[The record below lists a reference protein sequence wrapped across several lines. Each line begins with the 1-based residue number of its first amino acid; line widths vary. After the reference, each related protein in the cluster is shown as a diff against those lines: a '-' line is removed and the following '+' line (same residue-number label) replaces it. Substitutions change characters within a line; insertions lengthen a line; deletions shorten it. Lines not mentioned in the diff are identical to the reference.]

1 MPTAVVVGAGIGG
14 LAVAGALARHDW
26 NVTLIERADRL
37 NADQAGLLLWPSG
50 VSALQRLGLAG
61 GLDAIASPVRDRGVR
76 RPDGSWLVRPAEV
89 AADAETPLVVRRADL
104 HDALVA
110 GLGRRVDIRTGVRVE
125 AAQVAPSAP
134 PTVLGGGQTWQGDLV
149 VGADGV
155 DSAIRR
161 RLAPEATVVSAGC
174 TAWRALIPWYRAA
187 GLVELLGRQSVGASG
202 GETVGGGHR
211 FRYAVVGHRGSV
223 SSSSHGGIY
232 WTATVP
238 GAARPESPDAQ
249 LALLRRWF
257 GEWHAPIGDLIAAT
271 GPADLIQHEVGELWP
286 VPRTF
291 AVRAGS
297 GGYALVGDAAH
308 AMSHHLGTGACL
320 ALEDAAALVESV
332 GPAGAGRAG
341 DAAGVP
347 AALDRYAHRRRRDVI
362 RIGRQSRRVGA
373 ALATTRTSVRERD
386 AAIGRAPGPFGRA
399 SQALRGLR
407 RP

>member
-1 MPTAVVVGAGIGG
+1 
-14 LAVAGALARHDW
+14 
-26 NVTLIERADRL
+26 
-37 NADQAGLLLWPSG
+37 
-50 VSALQRLGLAG
+50 
-61 GLDAIASPVRDRGVR
+61 
-76 RPDGSWLVRPAEV
+76 
-89 AADAETPLVVRRADL
+89 
-104 HDALVA
+104 
-110 GLGRRVDIRTGVRVE
+110 
-125 AAQVAPSAP
+125 
-134 PTVLGGGQTWQGDLV
+134 
-149 VGADGV
+149 
-155 DSAIRR
+155 
-161 RLAPEATVVSAGC
+161 
-174 TAWRALIPWYRAA
+174 
-187 GLVELLGRQSVGASG
+187 
-202 GETVGGGHR
+202 
-211 FRYAVVGHRGSV
+211 
-223 SSSSHGGIY
+223 
-232 WTATVP
+232 VP

-257 GEWHAPIGDLIAAT
+257 ADWHDPIGSLIAAT

-332 GPAGAGRAG
+332 GPAGSGHAG
-341 DAAGVP
+341 DVASVP
-347 AALDRYAHRRRRDVI
+347 AALDRFAQRRRRDVI

-386 AAIGRAPGPFGRA
+386 AAIGLAPGPLGRA